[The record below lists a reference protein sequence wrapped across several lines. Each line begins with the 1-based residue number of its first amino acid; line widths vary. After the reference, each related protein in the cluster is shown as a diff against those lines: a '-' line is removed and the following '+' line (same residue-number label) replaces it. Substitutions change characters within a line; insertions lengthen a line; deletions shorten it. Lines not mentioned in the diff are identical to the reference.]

1 MSASDER
8 APTLSLLVPI
18 VERHDDLIE
27 LHAAMVAAIERI
39 GRDFELLYLVSSEFT
54 DALGQAMELHERDP
68 ARVRVLRFGQP
79 VSEAAALAVGF
90 ERVRGEIVI
99 TLPSYFDADPGGI
112 ADLLAA
118 VDKGADLA
126 FASRTERQDKQIKR
140 VQSVVFNR
148 LASWATGTGF
158 RDLGSSTRAIR
169 REVLREVPLYGEF
182 HRFLP
187 VLAHRLGFAVAE
199 VPVRQDPRSAAPVVY
214 RMRTYL
220 WRLLDILS
228 VFFLSHFTR
237 RPLRLFGAVGTLFG
251 LVGSGI
257 LLVVALQ
264 RLLAAQAAADRPILV
279 LGVLLV
285 GLGVQVFTIGLLG
298 ELLLFFH
305 ARELPEYRIAEVYE
319 AQLPVAEERES

>member
-1 MSASDER
+1 MSR
-8 APTLSLLVPI
+8 GPTLSLLVPV
-18 VERHDDLIE
+18 VERHDDLSE
-27 LHAAMVAAIERI
+27 LHAALLAAVEVL
-39 GRDFELLYLVSSEFT
+39 GRDFEFLYLLSSEF
-54 DALGQAMELHERDP
+54 DVALEQAMDLHERDP

-90 ERVRGEIVI
+90 ERARGQVVV
-99 TLPSYFDADPGGI
+99 TMPSYFDADPSGI

-126 FASRTERQDKQIKR
+126 FARRTERHDKPLKR
-140 VQSVVFNR
+140 FQTAGFNR
-148 LASWATGTGF
+148 LASWATGTPF
-158 RDLGSSTRAIR
+158 RDLGSPTRAIR
-169 REVLREVPLYGEF
+169 REVLAEVPLYGEF

-187 VLAHRLGFAVAE
+187 VLARRLGFAVEE
-199 VPVRQDPRSAAPVVY
+199 VSVPQDPRTTAPVVY
-214 RMRTYL
+214 RARVYL
-220 WRLLDILS
+220 YRLLDILS

-237 RPLRLFGAVGTLFG
+237 RPLRLFGAVGTVFG
-251 LVGSGI
+251 LGGAAI
-257 LLVVALQ
+257 LLVVGLQ
-264 RLLAAQAAADRPILV
+264 RLLSAQAAADRPILV

-319 AQLPVAEERES
+319 AELPEPEERGS